1 MHGRKPRV
9 HHLRTFRCIV
19 YVRNT
24 MSHLK
29 KLEEHGHKMIFI
41 GYKSGS

>member
-1 MHGRKPRV
+1 V